1 MNISD
6 AGIQAIAEREGER
19 LTAYPDPATGGDPW
33 TIGVGHTGGVE
44 EGDTITQDESRAFLS
59 ADLAT
64 AEAAINRGVKV
75 PISQN
80 EFDALCSFTFN
91 VGVANFMTSTLL
103 RLLNIGDHKDAAN
116 EFPKWNRAAGRV
128 MAGLVTRRAGERDQF
143 LS

>member
-1 MNISD
+1 MNISE
-6 AGIQAIAEREGER
+6 AGIDAIAQREGER
-19 LTAYPDPATGGDPW
+19 LTAYPDPATGGEPW
-33 TIGVGHTGGVE
+33 TIGVGHTGSVE
-44 EGDTITQDESRAFLS
+44 QGDTITQDESRAFLA

-116 EFPKWNRAAGRV
+116 EFPKWNRAAGKI

>member
-1 MNISD
+1 MNISE
-6 AGIQAIAEREGER
+6 AGIDAIAQREGER
-19 LTAYPDPATGGDPW
+19 LTAYPDPATGGEPW

-44 EGDTITQDESRAFLS
+44 EGDTITQDESRAFLA

-116 EFPKWNRAAGRV
+116 EFPKWNRAAGKI

>member
-1 MNISD
+1 MKTSQ
-6 AGIQAIAEREGER
+6 AGIDAIAQREGER
-19 LTAYPDPATGGDPW
+19 LTAYPDPATGGEPW

-44 EGDTITQDESRAFLS
+44 EGDTITQDESRAFLA

-75 PISQN
+75 PVSQN
-80 EFDALCSFTFN
+80 EFDALVSFTFN

-116 EFPKWNRAAGRV
+116 EFPKWNRAAGKV

>member
-1 MNISD
+1 VNISE
-6 AGIQAIAEREGER
+6 AGIDAIAQREGER
-19 LTAYPDPATGGDPW
+19 LTAYPDPATGGEPW
-33 TIGVGHTGGVE
+33 TIGVGHTGSVE
-44 EGDTITQDESRAFLS
+44 QGDTITQDQSRAFLA

-116 EFPKWNRAAGRV
+116 EFPKWNRAAGKI

>member
-1 MNISD
+1 MKTSQ
-6 AGIQAIAEREGER
+6 AGIDAIAQREGEE
-19 LTAYPDPATGGDPW
+19 LTAYPDPATGGEPW
-33 TIGVGHTGGVE
+33 TIGVGHTGGVQ
-44 EGDTITQDESRAFLS
+44 EGDTITQDESRTFLA

-75 PISQN
+75 PVSQN
-80 EFDALCSFTFN
+80 EFDALVSFTFN

>member
-1 MNISD
+1 MKTSQ
-6 AGIQAIAEREGER
+6 AGIDAIAQREGER
-19 LTAYPDPATGGDPW
+19 LTAYPDPATGGEPF
-33 TIGVGHTGGVE
+33 TIGVGHTGGVA
-44 EGDTITQDESRAFLS
+44 EGDTITQEESRAFLA

-75 PISQN
+75 PVSQN
-80 EFDALCSFTFN
+80 EFDAMVSFTFN

>member
-1 MNISD
+1 MNISE
-6 AGIQAIAEREGER
+6 AGIDAIAQREGER
-19 LTAYPDPATGGDPW
+19 LTAYPDPATGGEPW

-44 EGDTITQDESRAFLS
+44 QGDTITQDESRAFLA
-59 ADLAT
+59 ADLAK

-116 EFPKWNRAAGRV
+116 EFPKWNRAAGKI